1 VSGSPRWRG
10 PALRSKWCGVL
21 SLDLLR
27 STLVVYAILM
37 FCAHAYII
45 TEVRALVCD
54 VHLFEVVSNV
64 TGNGYTKASERSD
77 FRPLYCH
84 VPHLFS
90 FIEFFFN
97 LCVDIPR
104 ASLRRYPKGII
115 HKLSILFDLA
125 HAWIPNYTDS
135 VRFAVAMSRNVERT
149 FQFTT
154 CVLIP

>member
-1 VSGSPRWRG
+1 MPGSPRWRG

-54 VHLFEVVSNV
+54 VHLFEVVPNV

-90 FIEFFFN
+90 FIEFFSIFASISQGH
-97 LCVDIPR
+97 LCVDIQR
-104 ASLRRYPKGII
+104 ASFINCQYCL
-115 HKLSILFDLA
+115 ILPMLGSRITRTA
-125 HAWIPNYTDS
+125 S
-135 VRFAVAMSRNVERT
+135 VS
-149 FQFTT
+149 Q
-154 CVLIP
+154 